1 MPYLMAVLQTNMPF
15 CVPPFS
21 LVSFVKT
28 QRADSSEAADTLRR
42 RRKMARDF
50 RWKCSPEPELGIITS
65 PMQML
70 STEKPGDFLWSHSYE
85 DGLGV
90 CTVWL

>member
-1 MPYLMAVLQTNMPF
+1 
-15 CVPPFS
+15 
-21 LVSFVKT
+21 
-28 QRADSSEAADTLRR
+28 
-42 RRKMARDF
+42 MARDF

-65 PMQML
+65 PVQML